1 MRCRRRR
8 RDRLLHAGRIGAHGG
23 AHLPEGPQGQGSRP
37 MADYLCQ
44 TVLATHLCLDS
55 LSPTA
60 AAALP
65 PSVPPKRKSTENL
78 FCGRS
83 HLRRRLHPATTRP
96 SRDNT
101 TDRAPARLASFGA
114 SSWIPRPRPPARRG
128 PAPPQP
134 VPACDWQLPLGAATK
149 AVGPPKS
156 ASVLTLALIG
166 LPAAPQQDC
175 SWPSPPS
182 EPARPPR
189 SIYQQQVRRRP
200 ALPGLWLGSHPL
212 FRLVVCVC
220 ACV

>member
-96 SRDNT
+96 SRDNI

-114 SSWIPRPRPPARRG
+114 SSSSCPESHARLRAVAQHFPRLSLLAAGNCPSVPRPRQLGRRSLL
-128 PAPPQP
+128 Q
-134 VPACDWQLPLGAATK
+134 
-149 AVGPPKS
+149 S
-156 ASVLTLALIG
+156 
-166 LPAAPQQDC
+166 
-175 SWPSPPS
+175 
-182 EPARPPR
+182 
-189 SIYQQQVRRRP
+189 
-200 ALPGLWLGSHPL
+200 
-212 FRLVVCVC
+212 
-220 ACV
+220 

>member
-96 SRDNT
+96 SRDNIAVPLPPPRPSRFIWRIVLDPT
-101 TDRAPARLASFGA
+101 PTPACAPWPSTSPACPCLRLATAPRCRDQG
-114 SSWIPRPRPPARRG
+114 SWAAEVCFSLDSCAHRAARCTTAG
-128 PAPPQP
+128 LLLAQ
-134 VPACDWQLPLGAATK
+134 
-149 AVGPPKS
+149 S
-156 ASVLTLALIG
+156 A
-166 LPAAPQQDC
+166 
-175 SWPSPPS
+175 
-182 EPARPPR
+182 
-189 SIYQQQVRRRP
+189 
-200 ALPGLWLGSHPL
+200 
-212 FRLVVCVC
+212 
-220 ACV
+220 